1 MKRAAK
7 VPQEMAIA
15 KVEKQQG
22 ELTGLATVS
31 PAELITTALD
41 RGASIDV
48 IQKLLDM
55 RDRLRAEE
63 AEGAFR
69 EAMTRF
75 QAECP
80 VVIKRKKVMNKPEKG
95 GGERFRFAPIDDIE
109 RATKSYRERNGLSHT
124 FKTEIISE
132 PFKGVRVTIF
142 ISHVLG
148 HCETSSFEVPIDT
161 DAFMTAPQ
169 KWHSAA
175 SFSKRI
181 ALCNGYG
188 IITGGEDD
196 AAESVIDDN
205 PPEETPEQK
214 AAREKDEIV
223 KKQKAEAIAKLNAL
237 PTDIVEGFKIIEVS
251 GKGIWQ
257 FCNDRE
263 WNHATIKADIN
274 RIADER
280 AK

>member
-7 VPQEMAIA
+7 VPNEMAIA
-15 KVEKQQG
+15 KVEKQQRD
-22 ELTGLATVS
+22 LTGLANVS
-31 PAELITTALD
+31 PGELITTALD

-63 AEGAFR
+63 AESAFR
-69 EAMTRF
+69 EALTRF

-80 VVIKRKKVMNKPEKG
+80 VVIKKSKVMNKPEKG

-109 RATKSYRERNGLSHT
+109 RATKTYRERNGLSHT

-148 HCETSSFEVPIDT
+148 HCETSSFEVPIDP

-169 KWHSAA
+169 KWLSAA
-175 SFSKRI
+175 SFSKRV
-181 ALCNGYG
+181 AMCNGYG
-188 IITGGEDD
+188 IITGKEDD
-196 AAESVIDDN
+196 DTESVIDDH
-205 PPEETPEQK
+205 PEETEEQK
-214 AAREKDEIV
+214 AARKQDELV

-237 PTDIVEGFKIIEVS
+237 PPDIVEGFKIIEVR

-263 WNHATIKADIN
+263 WDHAKIKADIN